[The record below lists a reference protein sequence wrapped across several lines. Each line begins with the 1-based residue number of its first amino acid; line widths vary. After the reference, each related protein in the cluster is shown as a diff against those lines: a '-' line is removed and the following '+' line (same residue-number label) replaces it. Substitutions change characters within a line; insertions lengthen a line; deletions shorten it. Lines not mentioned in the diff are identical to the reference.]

1 MNLRQLRK
9 LVNETVRSEQRK
21 SRRGRGRTS
30 QRWNTL
36 VENTTRR
43 VLFEGDDDASGQ
55 ESGGDSSGLISVNAG
70 PAEIVAAAK
79 EMADPQS
86 NFNQEAKDD
95 EKIEFKDAGPY
106 KASELRP
113 TQAEIGAAKSLND
126 QCTNQYDALKKVLEG
141 GLLGPAGGT
150 PILIFEG
157 AGQKYVLDGHHRW
170 SQFLCTAPNEEIVQ
184 CVAISAPGVTTPEAA
199 LGLCHAVQFAL
210 HGQSVTKDFSGPNLL
225 EKTEEQIQAIA
236 LELIEGGEGGPN
248 FEEVLKLLSDAGL
261 VDADA
266 SKEDVAKYY
275 AGNLAKLK
283 EMKGDFTRK
292 VMPQMAEDGQKT
304 DITAPPEEA
313 TDGGV
318 EYKEIKTESIDLRRW
333 NKLAGILKD

>member
-1 MNLRQLRK
+1 MNIRQLRK
-9 LVNETVRSEQRK
+9 LVNETVRKEQRK
-21 SRRGRGRTS
+21 GQTRSRRS
-30 QRWNTL
+30 WNKL
-36 VENTTRR
+36 VESATKR
-43 VLFEGDDDASGQ
+43 VLREGD
-55 ESGGDSSGLISVNAG
+55 EGGDGTISVNAG

-79 EMADPQS
+79 EMADPES
-86 NFNQEAKDD
+86 NFNRDAKAD
-95 EKIEFKDAGPY
+95 EKIEFKSAGPY
-106 KASELRP
+106 KAADLRP

-170 SQFLCTAPNEEIVQ
+170 SQFLCTAPTKEIVQ
-184 CVAISAPGVTTPEAA
+184 CVAISAPGVQTPEAA

-210 HGQSVTKDFSGPNLL
+210 HGQSITKDFSGPNLL
-225 EKTEEQIQAIA
+225 DKSEEQIQEIA
-236 LELIEGGEGGPN
+236 LQLIEQGEGAPN
-248 FEEVLKLLSDAGL
+248 FDEVLKLLSDAGL

-292 VMPQMAEDGQKT
+292 VMPQMAEKGQVT
-304 DITAPPEEA
+304 DITSPPAEA
-313 TDGGV
+313 VDGGV
-318 EYKEIKTESIDLRRW
+318 EYEEIKTESVDLRRW
-333 NKLAGILKD
+333 SKLAGILKD